1 MKHTYLKGDN
11 DMKLTSNLT
20 KMMHVQY
27 PIIQAGMAGSTTPEL
42 VAAVSN
48 AGGLGSIGA
57 GYFSADKLKQEI
69 EAVEALTDL
78 PYVVNLFVPSEKT
91 YIPEKVE
98 HMNAWLKPY
107 RRAFHLEEP
116 VVNLSEQQQFDEAI
130 RIIIDQEVPIASF
143 TFGIPDA
150 ATIEKLKA
158 HQIKLIG
165 TATSVEEAIANEQ
178 AGMDVVIAQGS
189 EAGGHRGA
197 FIETSQSYT
206 PLIGTMS
213 LVPQIVDAVNIPV
226 VAAGG
231 IMDSRGLVASIA
243 LGAEGIQMGTAFLT
257 TEESGASQLYK
268 DAISQSKETDSLV
281 THVFTGKPARGINND
296 FIRKM
301 NEFDGDIPDYPIQNQ
316 LTTTLRKASAQAGD
330 PQWTHLW
337 SGQSPRL
344 AQHVTAQK
352 LMEDIIQEAQTLIQ
366 T

>member
-1 MKHTYLKGDN
+1 
-11 DMKLTSNLT
+11 MKLTSRLT
-20 KMMHVQY
+20 KMLNIQS

-48 AGGLGSIGA
+48 AGGLGSVGA
-57 GYFSADKLKQEI
+57 GYFSADRLEQEI
-69 EAVEALTDL
+69 AAVQALTDA
-78 PYVVNLFVPSEKT
+78 PYAVNVFVPSEKT

-116 VVNLSEQQQFDEAI
+116 VVNLGEQQQFEDAI
-130 RIIIDQEVPIASF
+130 RIIIEKDVPIVSF
-143 TFGIPDA
+143 TFGVPDA
-150 ATIEKLKA
+150 KLVERLKA

-165 TATSVEEAIANEQ
+165 TATSVEEAIANER
-178 AGMDVVIAQGS
+178 AGMDIVIAQGS

-197 FIETSQSYT
+197 FIETANQYT

-213 LVPQIVDAVNIPV
+213 LVPQIVDAVSIPV

-231 IMDSRGLVASIA
+231 IMDSRGLVASMA
-243 LGAEGIQMGTAFLT
+243 LGAEAIQMGTAFLT
-257 TEESGASQLYK
+257 TVESGASQLYK
-268 DAISQSKETDSLV
+268 DAIIQSKETDSVV
-281 THVFTGKPARGINND
+281 TNVFTGKPARGINNT
-296 FIRKM
+296 FIEKL
-301 NEFDGDIPDYPIQNQ
+301 NQYDGEIPDYPIQNQ
-316 LTTTLRKASAQAGD
+316 LTTTLRKAAAQAGD

-352 LMEDIIQEAQTLIQ
+352 LIEGIIQQARTLIEA
-366 T
+366 